1 MLIDSPALPTSVR
14 VPTLS
19 PLFLAS
25 TATRG
30 SPLPT
35 MASRATGSTA
45 AATIWRAVR
54 GRGVGRPLPPPSSLS
69 RTIAN
74 AACMPA
80 LLGRADPWAGQH
92 SASLSTVP
100 AVEASAAAAAAAS
113 AAPPPPPPRSP
124 APSSHL
130 LNAAAGGLGT
140 DARMAAVSQLVD
152 GRSAPHVIGP
162 DASVTDAVRKMVDLN
177 TGSLLVVSPVG
188 GADAPTLEGPPS
200 SAPSGS
206 PQRIATGGDAG
217 DGVGLR
223 LEGIITERDYLTMS
237 LSGRSPDTTRVAD
250 VMSRQVITVS
260 ADATVGDCMRIMS
273 ASHIR
278 HLPVLE
284 GPPGAGGELL
294 GLVSMRDVVGALAED
309 HERTLAYLHTQIT
322 RLANVA
328 HVGGGGH
335 HPHSP
340 GLGGGV
346 GTASGGSS
354 MASASP
360 GGCAAGWRQWF
371 SG

>member
-1 MLIDSPALPTSVR
+1 
-14 VPTLS
+14 
-19 PLFLAS
+19 
-25 TATRG
+25 
-30 SPLPT
+30 
-35 MASRATGSTA
+35 MASRAASGSTA
-45 AATIWRAVR
+45 TTLWRAVR
-54 GRGVGRPLPPPSSLS
+54 GRGVGRPLLPPSPPS

-92 SASLSTVP
+92 SASLSTAP
-100 AVEASAAAAAAAS
+100 AVEVAAVPAAAAAAS
-113 AAPPPPPPRSP
+113 A
-124 APSSHL
+124 SSHL
-130 LNAAAGGLGT
+130 LSAAAEGLGT

-152 GRSAPHVIGP
+152 GRRSPNVIGP
-162 DASVTDAVRKMVDLN
+162 DASVTDAVRKMVDLH

-188 GADAPTLEGPPS
+188 EAYAPTAGGPLS
-200 SAPSGS
+200 STPLQS
-206 PQRIATGGDAG
+206 PPRIATAGDAG
-217 DGVGLR
+217 AGAGLR
-223 LEGIITERDYLTMS
+223 LDGIITERDYLTMS

-250 VMSRQVITVS
+250 VMSRKVITVS

-284 GPPGAGGELL
+284 GPAGAGGELL
-294 GLVSMRDVVGALAED
+294 GLVSMRDVVAALAED

-335 HPHSP
+335 HHSS
-340 GLGGGV
+340 GLGGG
-346 GTASGGSS
+346 GTAGAGSS
-354 MASASP
+354 MASASS
-360 GGCAAGWRQWF
+360 GGPAAGWRQWF